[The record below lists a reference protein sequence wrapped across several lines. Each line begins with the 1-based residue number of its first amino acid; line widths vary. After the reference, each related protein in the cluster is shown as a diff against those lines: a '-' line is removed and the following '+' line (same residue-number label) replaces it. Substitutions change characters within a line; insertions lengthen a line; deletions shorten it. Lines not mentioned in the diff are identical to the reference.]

1 MQALENTPFLPVYN
15 SPKVANP
22 MPGQDTDRARWPQ
35 APEDVET
42 VRTQLARM
50 LTDPLFSQ
58 SRRYPRLLRRIVED
72 SLAGNI
78 DNLKERVLGIELFD
92 RAPDYDTNADAI
104 VRVTAAEIRKRIA
117 QYYHAED
124 HQAEP
129 RIDLPVGGYVAEFRP
144 AQADSLAEPSPSA
157 AELNPLHVEEQL
169 TSGPASGW
177 KRSSGRMILML
188 SASAVL
194 ILAAVLVSHSWW
206 DVQDGVD
213 DFWEPYIKDGAA
225 PLVCVGQL
233 PIIGAP
239 QGPQDSLARLL
250 LNQKPVSISDAVVV
264 SEYATY
270 MGTKKIRPRIQVST
284 ATTYA
289 DLRQHPVLLVG
300 GLDNHWTLRF
310 LGGLRYRMHSE
321 PNSSV
326 LQIFDSSNPDGP
338 AWKIDFA
345 APATRVSEDYA
356 VVARFYAPT
365 TESMVVIAAGLGENG
380 TTAAAD
386 FLLHSKY
393 LSEIEPG
400 SPAPWKKKN
409 MEIVLKTQIIDG
421 NTGPPEV
428 VARYFW

>member
-1 MQALENTPFLPVYN
+1 MLSETDILAVYN
-15 SPKVANP
+15 SPKVANQ
-22 MPGQDTDRARWPQ
+22 MPGQDMDQARWPR

-42 VRTQLARM
+42 VRSQLARM
-50 LTDPLFSQ
+50 LSDPLFSQ

-117 QYYHAED
+117 QYYHAQE
-124 HQAEP
+124 HQTEP

-144 AQADSLAEPSPSA
+144 PQAESPSETSPSP
-157 AELNPLHVEEQL
+157 AEVNPFQVVEQP
-169 TSGPASGW
+169 TSGPVRER
-177 KRSSGRMILML
+177 KRSRRRMAITLL
-188 SASAVL
+188 ASAVL
-194 ILAAVLVSHSWW
+194 ILAGVLLSHRWW
-206 DVQDGVD
+206 RVQDAVD

-225 PLVCVGQL
+225 PLICVGQL
-233 PIIGAP
+233 PVLGAP

-270 MGTKKIRPRIQVST
+270 MGTKEIRPRIQVST
-284 ATTYA
+284 ATTYS

-321 PNSSV
+321 SNSSV
-326 LQIFDSSNPDGP
+326 LQIFDSSNPDGQ

-345 APATRVSEDYA
+345 APATHVSEDYA
-356 VVARFYAPT
+356 IVGRFYAPT
-365 TESMVVIAAGLGENG
+365 TESTVVIAAGLGENG
-380 TTAAAD
+380 TAAAAD

-393 LSEIEPG
+393 LNEIEPG
-400 SPAPWKKKN
+400 SPEPWKKKN
-409 MEIVLKTQIIDG
+409 MEIVLKTQIIEG